1 MELERGRR
9 QLTWRWKSKCFVN
22 KCSLGLAE
30 TERGPGGDLGGI
42 LTGFARFLPIS
53 TLVHLGVTYGDNSF
67 LEQILC
73 LHSFFWQSGARSMVL
88 PWFFQFNITPLPNRH
103 FAPLQI
109 FSRERSEDGAMAKQ
123 NKTKYNIKNR
133 FTLRS
138 TGFGLAMPFYYATWH
153 KFFEPQC
160 SHL

>member
-1 MELERGRR
+1 MEVEK
-9 QLTWRWKSKCFVN
+9 QMFCKQMFT
-22 KCSLGLAE
+22 
-30 TERGPGGDLGGI
+30 GPCRDWEGAGGDLGGI

-88 PWFFQFNITPLPNRH
+88 PRFFQFNITHLPNRH